1 MKFFATVVLAA
12 LAFTSSAIKIG
23 AHEQALPNPTPNNPN
38 GVTVV
43 QPATNPNAQPAQ
55 PTIQPVPVAPQ
66 PTVVQPTPVQPAPV
80 QPAPATNPAET
91 KPNGQAPQKATEGW
105 TDADEKEFANWEKN
119 LIPVTIPALQD
130 KIKELVNQEK

>member
-66 PTVVQPTPVQPAPV
+66 PTVVQPTPVQPAP
-80 QPAPATNPAET
+80 ATNQAET
-91 KPNGQAPQKATEGW
+91 KPNGQAPEKATEAW
-105 TDADEKEFANWEKN
+105 SDADEKEFANWEKN

-130 KIKELVNQEK
+130 KIKELVKQEK